1 VVPPKIRTVTI
12 REHPRDR
19 IGELVHD
26 ARVSLGMSV
35 SAACEAARRA
45 RPDNAVGS
53 GISKTTWE
61 RIERGMSVRPS
72 AWADVERLFKWPSG
86 SIRRYVEDNGPE
98 PAAEEVVVEQQP
110 TDTGQSL
117 TARFGE
123 LSADEQALVDAMI
136 ETLRRR
142 H

>member
-1 VVPPKIRTVTI
+1 
-12 REHPRDR
+12 
-19 IGELVHD
+19 
-26 ARVSLGMSV
+26 
-35 SAACEAARRA
+35 
-45 RPDNAVGS
+45 
-53 GISKTTWE
+53 
-61 RIERGMSVRPS
+61 MSVRPS

-123 LSADEQALVDAMI
+123 LSAEDQALVDAMI
-136 ETLRRR
+136 ETLRKR